1 MGIFNKLFNNKKKPV
16 GQEEIDE
23 AIEAMEFYKDISF
36 RIYNELIKHA
46 TLEFKVFLVENK
58 QDAMDFLMVTWVW
71 LKKGLEEDSE
81 TETIWSNI
89 IAQTQ
94 EDQKLVFKTWVEM
107 VAGDKLKKTYNKCNE
122 KEKSYLFGLWHIAV
136 CLVIDKELPTKS

>member
-1 MGIFNKLFNNKKKPV
+1 MGIFNKLFNNKKSLSVKRK
-16 GQEEIDE
+16 IDE

-46 TLEFKVFLVENK
+46 TPEFKVFLVENK

-94 EDQKLVFKTWVEM
+94 EDQKMVFKTWVEM

-122 KEKSYLFGLWHIAV
+122 KEKSYLFGLWCMAL
-136 CLVIDKELPTKS
+136 CLALGEKQPTKS